1 MTVYIV
7 QNELDH
13 WYDHVARFVS
23 SGKTQKE
30 YCLAN
35 SLDYS
40 QFKKWRYKFSDD
52 FPVNKDHP
60 RAKKKQEQGSG
71 IKVASDNTSSVN
83 KFAKVDIVDDAT
95 TATASDA
102 LSSKIKMFIK
112 SNIYLELTS
121 DLDRKVL
128 NKIFKALKVI

>member
-1 MTVYIV
+1 MTISIV
-7 QNELDH
+7 QNELEH

-60 RAKKKQEQGSG
+60 RAKKKLEQDSEM
-71 IKVASDNTSSVN
+71 KMASANTSSVN
-83 KFAKVDIVDDAT
+83 KFAKVDIVEDVISTST
-95 TATASDA
+95 TAP
-102 LSSKIKMFIK
+102 SKIKMFLK

-121 DLDRKVL
+121 DIDSTVL
-128 NKIFKALKVI
+128 NKVFKALEVL